1 MRKKGNSMQQLTVI
15 VPPSIRP
22 YVGGQSRITVEAQ
35 TVREALGAM
44 SAKSAQLKEHLF
56 DSKGEINR
64 FVRIFVNG
72 RPVPLG
78 SRGDEAVENGAE
90 IAVVLA
96 LAGG

>member
-1 MRKKGNSMQQLTVI
+1 MQQLTVI

-22 YVGGQSRITVEAQ
+22 YLGGQSRITVEAQ

-56 DSKGEINR
+56 DTKGEINR